1 MFGIFVVFTKIYLY
15 DSISRYDKEDKNV
28 KQNEVSAKTGAG
40 YWQCSV
46 VGSDRPDFHHGS
58 DVKIS
63 HLCFYIQRAGRY
75 FGNQRAGNPTDF

>member
-40 YWQCSV
+40 YWPVSYTHLDVYKRQ
-46 VGSDRPDFHHGS
+46 GYDRQGKSIF
-58 DVKIS
+58 
-63 HLCFYIQRAGRY
+63 LE
-75 FGNQRAGNPTDF
+75 T